1 VAALVTGG
9 AHRVGKAIV
18 MALAEAGCD
27 LVLHYNRSADA
38 AEATAEEARALGREV
53 RLVGADLTDPSRSNE
68 IIAGAGDLAP
78 VRVLVNS
85 AGVFTDDALGTVE
98 PDAWDRTMAINLR
111 APVFLTQA
119 FANALPDG
127 VSGSVVNV
135 SDWRTARPYPDH
147 FSYSVAKGGLD
158 SFTVAAAVGL
168 APDVRVNA
176 VALGAILPP
185 PGKDSAYLKRCPMP
199 DARCPMPDARC
210 PMPDARCPMPD
221 ARCPMPDARCPMR
234 YRVSRRVSG
243 SKRTGRVLDVSIRL
257 R

>member
-1 VAALVTGG
+1 MELQGVAALVTGG

-53 RLVGADLTDPSRSNE
+53 RLVGADLIDPSRSDE
-68 IIAGAGDLAP
+68 IIAGAGDIAP

-85 AGVFTDDALGTVE
+85 AGVFTDDALKTVE

-111 APVFLTQA
+111 APVFLTKA
-119 FANALPDG
+119 FANALPEG

-185 PGKDSAYLKRCPMP
+185 PGKDSAYLKELAQEIPLE
-199 DARCPMPDARC
+199 
-210 PMPDARCPMPD
+210 
-221 ARCPMPDARCPMR
+221 
-234 YRVSRRVSG
+234 RVGGTEPVAQAVLFLLRNHFI
-243 SKRTGRVLDVSIRL
+243 TGEIIRL
-257 R
+257 DGGAHLQ